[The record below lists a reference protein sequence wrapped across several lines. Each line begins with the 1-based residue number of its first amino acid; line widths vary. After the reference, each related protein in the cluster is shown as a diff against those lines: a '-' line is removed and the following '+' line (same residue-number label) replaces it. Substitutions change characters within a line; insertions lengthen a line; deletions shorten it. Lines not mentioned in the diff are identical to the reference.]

1 MFDNG
6 SRRVAVALAT
16 LAAGGLLAACGSAS
30 SGSATSSASTTASAS
45 SAGTGTSTTGGT
57 TGSAR
62 RAQLVSCLKSHGV
75 TLPARPAGSGPP
87 PGGAGSSGSSGG
99 SGGSGGG
106 TGTGT
111 GTSTTPRRGFF
122 FGGGAG
128 GPNISPKMRAA
139 FQACGAKFGF
149 GGGGGRG
156 FRGRLSHTA
165 INSFVTCVNQHGY
178 KLPAPNFSGKGPI
191 FPQSIESN
199 AKFQAAAKS
208 CQHLLVPARPSGS
221 GSGSGSGGTSTTSG
235 A

>member
-1 MFDNG
+1 VFNS
-6 SRRVAVALAT
+6 SRRVAVALAIF
-16 LAAGGLLAACGSAS
+16 AAGGLLAACGSAS
-30 SGSATSSASTTASAS
+30 SGSSASASSSTTASAS
-45 SAGTGTSTTGGT
+45 AAGSGGSGGST

-62 RAQLVSCLKSHGV
+62 RAQLVACLKSHGV

-87 PGGAGSSGSSGG
+87 PGSGG
-99 SGGSGGG
+99 SGGSSGGAG

-122 FGGGAG
+122 FGGGPGRA
-128 GPNISPKMRAA
+128 NISPKMRAA
-139 FQACGAKFGF
+139 FQACGANFGA
-149 GGGGGRG
+149 GGRG
-156 FRGRLSHTA
+156 FRGRISHAAVT
-165 INSFVTCVNQHGY
+165 SFVTCVKQHGY
-178 KLPAPNFSGKGPI
+178 NLPAPNFSGKGPI

-208 CQHLLVPARPSGS
+208 CQHLLVPSRPSGS